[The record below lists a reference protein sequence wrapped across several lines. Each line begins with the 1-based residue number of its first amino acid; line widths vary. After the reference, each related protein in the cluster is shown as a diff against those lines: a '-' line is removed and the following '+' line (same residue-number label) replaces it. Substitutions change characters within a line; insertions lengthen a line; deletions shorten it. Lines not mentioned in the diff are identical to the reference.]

1 MNAPRLCYFVG
12 LDLGATHEYT
22 ALAVLERPC
31 AHPHSPREHRRPA
44 YALRHLHRFPPGTGY
59 PAVAQSVRTLLQ
71 TPPLPGAVL
80 GVDQTGVGRAVRELV
95 ADELAGRVW
104 CTFAPVTV
112 TAGSGAAGSGP
123 GCGLLAPKVELVGT
137 LQVLLQT
144 GRLKIAEALPEAPV
158 LVRELEM
165 FRSNPPVLSGDMVE
179 SWRERDHDDLVL
191 AVAVAAWLG
200 ELALAQECRG

>member
-1 MNAPRLCYFVG
+1 MGHLRHFVG

-22 ALAVLERPC
+22 ALAVLERPRLS
-31 AHPHSPREHRRPA
+31 PHSHPGDRRPV
-44 YALRHLHRFPPGTGY
+44 YALRHLRRFAPGTGY
-59 PAVAQSVRTLLQ
+59 PAVAGAVRELLQ

-95 ADELAGRVW
+95 ADELEGKVL
-104 CTFAPVTV
+104 CLFAPVTV
-112 TAGSGAAGSGP
+112 VAGSGAAGSAP

-144 GRLKIAEALPEAPV
+144 RRLLIADALPEAAV
-158 LVRELEM
+158 LVRELEA
-165 FRSNPPVLSGDMVE
+165 FRAAPPVLRGEAVE

-200 ELALAQECRG
+200 ERALGAECWG